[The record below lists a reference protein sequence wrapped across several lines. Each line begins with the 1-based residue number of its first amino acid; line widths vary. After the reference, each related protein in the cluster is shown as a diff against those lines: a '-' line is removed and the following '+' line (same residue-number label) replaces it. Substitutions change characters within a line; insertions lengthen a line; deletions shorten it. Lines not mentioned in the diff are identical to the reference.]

1 MRSSRCVFSS
11 ATALHRVFIAPIE
24 VQTHVQVQIRG
35 LAFTSS
41 PSPPLLRP
49 RTQYNALTSKPQKR
63 HVSLHRAEKSRLPR
77 DDEIKAY
84 SVTLVDADGKLTDP
98 RSTQSILSS
107 IDRKTTSLVVIV
119 PGEPGVPP
127 ICKILNKQQM
137 RETEKAKLKAARG
150 NGVTQ
155 KTMEL
160 NWAIGKN
167 DLGHRMGKLRGWLEK
182 GWRVEVVLAGKKKG
196 RKASEEEG
204 MALVGVI
211 KGLVG
216 EVGAREM
223 KPEEGKMLGQLT
235 LYLEGK
241 EAKKGKKDGGKA
253 GALTEAGAEEVKKEG
268 GDEEG
273 VGVDAAKETTDGLE
287 LLEKREGDATAAS
300 ALASGP

>member
-24 VQTHVQVQIRG
+24 VQTHVQLQIRR
-35 LAFTSS
+35 LAFATT
-41 PSPPLLRP
+41 PSQPRLRP
-49 RTQYNALTSKPQKR
+49 RTQYNALIPEPQKR

-77 DDEIKAY
+77 DDEITSW

-98 RSTQSILSS
+98 RSTHEILSS
-107 IDRKTTSLVVIV
+107 IDRKTESLVVIV

-127 ICKILNKQQM
+127 ICKILNKQHM
-137 RETEKAKLKAARG
+137 RETEKAKQKAARG
-150 NGVTQ
+150 AGVTQ

-160 NWAIGKN
+160 NWAIERN

-204 MALVGVI
+204 E
-211 KGLVG
+211 GLVG
-216 EVGAREM
+216 TIRGIVEEVGAREM
-223 KPEEGKMLGQLT
+223 KPAEGKMLGQLT

-241 EAKKGKKDGGKA
+241 EMKKGKGG
-253 GALTEAGAEEVKKEG
+253 GGGGEVKKEA
-268 GDEEG
+268 GDEEAVKG
-273 VGVDAAKETTDGLE
+273 SRSVDK
-287 LLEKREGDATAAS
+287 
-300 ALASGP
+300 